1 MTAVDVWTIICRIFL
16 FGSLIE
22 FTIAYYYFEG
32 KEKSGHEE
40 NLEYAKDITEMG
52 PKVTSDLMPV
62 IIVFALNHSINV
74 FLNYLGYQRSS
85 LGYCH

>member
-1 MTAVDVWTIICRIFL
+1 MICRLFL

-32 KEKSGHEE
+32 KEKRGHEDNIE
-40 NLEYAKDITEMG
+40 FAKDVTEMG

-62 IIVFALNHSINV
+62 MFSFH
-74 FLNYLGYQRSS
+74 
-85 LGYCH
+85 HD